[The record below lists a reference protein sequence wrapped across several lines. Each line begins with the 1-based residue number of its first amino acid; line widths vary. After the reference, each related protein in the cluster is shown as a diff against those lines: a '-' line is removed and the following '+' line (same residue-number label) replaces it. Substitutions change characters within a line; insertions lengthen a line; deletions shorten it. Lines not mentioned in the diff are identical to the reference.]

1 MHDYDYDSHDKHCQ
15 PALMTNIYLIMIIA
29 ASPTS
34 SHDNHLH
41 LHDYPQP
48 MMMGMNGYAT
58 AGIRHHTP
66 AVVYALNDDDLR
78 DNEDDARKQSNE
90 VEHFQ
95 VLGLREYLG
104 ELL

>member
-1 MHDYDYDSHDKHCQ
+1 
-15 PALMTNIYLIMIIA
+15 
-29 ASPTS
+29 
-34 SHDNHLH
+34 
-41 LHDYPQP
+41 